1 MTTRRGRESATQRQK
16 RKAPPKLFP
25 LDRLD
30 YNTVLWV
37 AVESIQPSPENN
49 QIYGEVQHDDA
60 MDALVASIRKNN
72 LGEPFLV
79 TEDGSILSGHRRYH
93 AVKYMGWK
101 EIPVRIVKGKRREGN
116 DTYHLDL
123 ADYNPQ
129 RIKSVGSLLREALLR
144 DNTAADTYAAIEE
157 RAEASMHVD
166 AKFMD
171 IGQAKSVR
179 KVSPKQQE
187 FLAAVKKWLD
197 ENQDDL
203 PVSIRGIHYG
213 LVSLRVKP
221 LKLVCKSS
229 RFSDKHHR
237 YKNDRESY
245 NALVRLLTAAR
256 YSGEVAMN
264 CIDDP
269 TRPQRQYGGFSS
281 VDSFVSQEISGFLDG
296 FHRNKQDDQPRY
308 IHVFGEKNT
317 IMRRIERACEPYG
330 VPFCIG
336 RGFCSIPVWRDIAE
350 QFERSGKK
358 RMTLIIVS
366 DYDPEGL
373 ELADDAIRSLG
384 LHIDPSL
391 IDGMRVA
398 VTPEQ
403 IEELELAEDFNP
415 AKTEGSRYKA
425 FVKRTGSNK
434 TWEVDVLP
442 AQYTIDCIQAA
453 IEANMDLEIYNR
465 ICDQEE
471 EDCEKL
477 CRIRGQIASQ
487 LEF

>member
-1 MTTRRGRESATQRQK
+1 M
-16 RKAPPKLFP
+16 
-25 LDRLD
+25 
-30 YNTVLWV
+30 
-37 AVESIQPSPENN
+37 
-49 QIYGEVQHDDA
+49 
-60 MDALVASIRKNN
+60 
-72 LGEPFLV
+72 
-79 TEDGSILSGHRRYH
+79 
-93 AVKYMGWK
+93 KYMGWK

-434 TWEVDVLP
+434 TWEVDALP